1 MKTISRKKGQDGKE
15 LRRFCKGEPNI
26 LVGSEIVFDKITI
39 RIVEHVK
46 RKHTLSTTF
55 HEEDES
61 RTLLRANG
69 STETVTRMRR
79 DILEGSDVSSFTSGS
94 RFGTPTNYGATL
106 SASPRST
113 ATGT

>member
-1 MKTISRKKGQDGKE
+1 MKTISRKKGQNGKE

-69 STETVTRMRR
+69 SEETVRRMRS
-79 DILEGSDVSSFTSGS
+79 DAQEGSDIASFTSESG
-94 RFGTPTNYGATL
+94 FGTPTNYGSTL
-106 SASPRST
+106 STSPRST
-113 ATGT
+113 TARK